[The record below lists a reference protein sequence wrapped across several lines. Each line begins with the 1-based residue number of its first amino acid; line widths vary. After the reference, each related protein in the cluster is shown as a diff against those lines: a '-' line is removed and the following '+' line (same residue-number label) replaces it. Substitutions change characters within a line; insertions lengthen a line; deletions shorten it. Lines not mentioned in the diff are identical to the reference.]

1 MEPSDAP
8 APASK
13 DSFAIR
19 WLLPGALGFGLATV
33 IGVLSFGL
41 PEGLR
46 PDPPQVVSAAPD
58 AGAAAQERDAEG
70 WGLSEQQRQVMLE
83 SLSAAGAGNPVW
95 FTTDARFTS
104 AQDFQAELAD
114 VFAQAG
120 WEIQGNPPTQFQTL
134 PGLFFFEADAEP
146 PAYALRAR
154 AAFEA
159 ANITLRGG
167 SGYLEFYRDQTEQNP
182 DFRGFEFAPGQS
194 FLIVIGRNLTET
206 AI

>member
-1 MEPSDAP
+1 MAPSDPP

-13 DSFAIR
+13 DSFAVR

-58 AGAAAQERDAEG
+58 AGAAPQPAAQERDAEG
-70 WGLSEQQRQVMLE
+70 WGLSEQQRRVMVE

-95 FTTDARFTS
+95 FTTDARYTS
-104 AQDFQAELAD
+104 AQDFQAEVAD

-146 PAYALRAR
+146 PAYALSAR

-167 SGYLEFYRDQTEQNP
+167 SGYLEYYRDQKEQNL
-182 DFRGFEFAPGQS
+182 DFRGFEFAPDQS
-194 FLIVIGRNLTET
+194 FLIVIGRKP
-206 AI
+206 